1 MQRLSGIE
9 PRALPWCLVPT
20 PFSMEVCMR
29 SFHFTRLFLADG
41 ARFCL
46 VRVNFINN
54 VQTGQTRKL
63 YSLGLAFSE

>member
-1 MQRLSGIE
+1 
-9 PRALPWCLVPT
+9 
-20 PFSMEVCMR
+20 MEVCMR